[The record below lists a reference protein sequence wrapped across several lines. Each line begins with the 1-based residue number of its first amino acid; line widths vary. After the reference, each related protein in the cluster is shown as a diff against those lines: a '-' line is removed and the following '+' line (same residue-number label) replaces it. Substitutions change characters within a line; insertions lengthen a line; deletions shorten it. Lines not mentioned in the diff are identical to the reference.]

1 MKIVFATRMGNT
13 DELVRQ
19 KLGYTDAIQIV
30 DGSEK
35 VDGDYVLFTYT
46 DGYGEVP
53 GVVESFLDN
62 NKAGLKGVVA
72 TGSMARHA
80 DTFAVAGD
88 KIVKDF
94 GGVLIAKVDV
104 QGTEEDHAKIKSA
117 IAALQRKENIG
128 TPMFYSLQSLTIVSS
143 SMPSMETSMSSSRE
157 VGTFLPTKSGR
168 IGNSR

>member
-1 MKIVFATRMGNT
+1 MIRYKHKLVLTNKGDINMKIVFATRMGNT

-80 DTFAVAGD
+80 DTFALAGD
-88 KIVKDF
+88 KIVKDC

-117 IAALQRKENIG
+117 IAAL
-128 TPMFYSLQSLTIVSS
+128 
-143 SMPSMETSMSSSRE
+143 
-157 VGTFLPTKSGR
+157 
-168 IGNSR
+168 